1 MKRFSEFLEFVKRQ
15 RDHEGNT
22 LAVSRLLTD
31 GGGEYGG
38 KADANHA
45 DAETAKV
52 LNEFSK
58 VCSLNAIQH
67 TFTSAHTPALNGLAE
82 RFNRTASE
90 DARALLRDMSVS
102 PKLWSYAVQY
112 TVWLRNR
119 IPHSGLGGLTP
130 HHLLHHKPPRL
141 GMARVFGSTCWAY
154 DHSHEG
160 FPAMK
165 STRGIFLGV
174 AENRKAWLWLDTK
187 TMKVRASIHC
197 SFDESPETRRCTLR
211 NFDLRQK
218 KAGPAASKS
227 EEAAALRER
236 SLYSVDDFRL
246 YDEPGD
252 QVTTPG
258 SSPAH
263 PPCSSSEGGG
273 SFESCG

>member
-1 MKRFSEFLEFVKRQ
+1 MKRFSEFFEFVKRQ

-58 VCSLNAIQH
+58 VCSLNAIKH

-119 IPHSGLGGLTP
+119 IPHSALGGLTLIIYCTTN
-130 HHLLHHKPPRL
+130 LLAS
-141 GMARVFGSTCWAY
+141 G
-154 DHSHEG
+154 
-160 FPAMK
+160 
-165 STRGIFLGV
+165 
-174 AENRKAWLWLDTK
+174 WLASLAALAGRMTIR
-187 TMKVRASIHC
+187 MRAS
-197 SFDESPETRRCTLR
+197 RR
-211 NFDLRQK
+211 
-218 KAGPAASKS
+218 
-227 EEAAALRER
+227 
-236 SLYSVDDFRL
+236 
-246 YDEPGD
+246 
-252 QVTTPG
+252 
-258 SSPAH
+258 
-263 PPCSSSEGGG
+263 
-273 SFESCG
+273 